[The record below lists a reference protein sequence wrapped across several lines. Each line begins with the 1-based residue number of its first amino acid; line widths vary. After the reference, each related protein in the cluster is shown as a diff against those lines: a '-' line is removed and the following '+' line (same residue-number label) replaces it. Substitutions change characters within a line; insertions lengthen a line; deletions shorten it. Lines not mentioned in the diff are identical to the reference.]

1 MIAYAQN
8 GEALRPEQGYPA
20 RLLLPG
26 WEGNTNVKWLRRLE
40 LSDSPFMTREETAKY
55 TDPMADGRMKMF
67 SFVMAPK
74 SLITYPAYPKLMSAK
89 GWHEIRGIAWSGS
102 GKISKVEVSVDA
114 GNTWHKAQLQA
125 PVLGK
130 CAVRFRY
137 GFDWQGETRIIMS
150 RATDEKGNFQLPYA
164 ENERSRGP
172 GTFYHNSAI
181 RPWKIDP
188 NGRITFAM
196 KETLA

>member
-1 MIAYAQN
+1 M
-8 GEALRPEQGYPA
+8 
-20 RLLLPG
+20 
-26 WEGNTNVKWLRRLE
+26 
-40 LSDSPFMTREETAKY
+40 
-55 TDPMADGRMKMF
+55 
-67 SFVMAPK
+67 
-74 SLITYPAYPKLMSAK
+74 
-89 GWHEIRGIAWSGS
+89 
-102 GKISKVEVSVDA
+102 
-114 GNTWHKAQLQA
+114 
-125 PVLGK
+125 LGK